1 MLDDSDNIL
10 DDSDYMLD
18 DSDNMLDDSTT
29 MSPPEPASAP
39 PWRPPPVAAVRG
51 LASPGEEN
59 MPSQMLVE
67 PTRNIW

>member
-1 MLDDSDNIL
+1 MML
-10 DDSDYMLD
+10 LD

-29 MSPPEPASAP
+29 MTAPEPASAP

-59 MPSQMLVE
+59 IVDDH
-67 PTRNIW
+67 